1 MQQEC
6 SLAVLLHYFL
16 FLMRLTMV
24 ILSIAVSSICCTGCV
39 PNQEEQANAAAWV
52 QHHQTPFGRI
62 QSDTTIFSYSLHY
75 DSIFS
80 KDIKVL
86 GLGEATHGTHESSVM
101 NCEIIKYMVL
111 YKNCK
116 AICMEAHSPYVLVA
130 NDYILGRIANTDLQI
145 LKTAFIKPS
154 QPFKELLE
162 WLRAYNNTST
172 TNKVQIYGVC
182 YGAPDDAA
190 HYVLD
195 FLKKND
201 SSFYNVIGKEYRRV
215 CNQRIKTDTAHLA
228 SRVFS
233 EWSVDIPLDSIQ
245 HWRLISRQVYTHLLK
260 NRDIYHPIDSYTTE
274 VAICSAKYLMQN
286 FHRPYMRDKQ
296 YRSFWGSLLQTIGF
310 PQYEQNRSFN
320 LNYYY
325 KDSTWAANA
334 IDIVQRLQPDQT
346 AVIWA
351 HNLHVGRIITA
362 RTHRMGAYLNG
373 QFGKKYQA
381 LGYYF
386 GAGTFVSAD
395 AEDRQVKFFS
405 ANSAPIGSLEHI
417 FSAAL
422 PPNTTGMILQTNSTP
437 LPQFFSS
444 SILSRVG
451 ARIASVSEPTKFV
464 QSNPFQEFDV
474 LVYFRET
481 TAEKRFS
488 GKFAP

>member
-1 MQQEC
+1 
-6 SLAVLLHYFL
+6 
-16 FLMRLTMV
+16 MRLTIV
-24 ILSIAVSSICCTGCV
+24 VLSIALSSICYTGCV
-39 PNQEEQANAAAWV
+39 PNPEEQTDAAAWV
-52 QHHQTPFGRI
+52 QQHQTPFDRI
-62 QSDTTIFSYSLHY
+62 QPDTTIFSYSLHY

-86 GLGEATHGTHESSVM
+86 GLGEPTHGTHESSVL
-101 NCEIIKYMVL
+101 NCEIIKYMVI

-116 AICMEAHSPYVLVA
+116 AICMEAQSPYVLVA

-162 WLRAYNNTST
+162 WLRAYNTST

-190 HYVLD
+190 LYVLD

-201 SSFYNVIGKEYRRV
+201 STFYNIIGKEYRRV
-215 CNQRIKTDTAHLA
+215 CNQRIKADTGHLD
-228 SRVFS
+228 SRILG
-233 EWSVDIPLDSIQ
+233 EWSVDLPLDSIQ
-245 HWRLISRQVYTHLLK
+245 HWRLISRQVYTHLLE
-260 NRDIYHPIDSYTTE
+260 NRSSYRNADSYTTE
-274 VAICSAKYLMQN
+274 VAVSSAKYIMQN
-286 FHRPYMRDKQ
+286 FHRPAMRDER
-296 YRSFWGSLLQTIGF
+296 YRSFFGSSLQKMGF
-310 PQYEQNRSFN
+310 PQYERRRSIN

-325 KDSTWAANA
+325 KDSTWAANT
-334 IDIVQRLQPDQT
+334 IEIVQNLPSDQT

-351 HNLHVGRIITA
+351 HNLHVGRIITS
-362 RTHRMGAYLNG
+362 RTHRMGAYLDE
-373 QFGKKYQA
+373 QFEKKYQA

-386 GAGTFVSAD
+386 GIGTFVSAD
-395 AEDRQVKFFS
+395 AKDGQVKTFS
-405 ANSAPIGSLEHI
+405 ANSPPIGSLEHI
-417 FSAAL
+417 FSTAL
-422 PPNTTGMILQTNSTP
+422 PPNTRGMILQTNLP
-437 LPQFFSS
+437 LRPQLFSS

-451 ARIASVSEPTKFV
+451 TRIASVSEPTKFI

-481 TAEKRFS
+481 TAEKRFN